1 MERLQAVA
9 ASNDGFELAR
19 VDLDQR
25 REGDGLGTA
34 QSGTRS
40 QVRLL
45 RVLRDEEIIERS
57 RRVAIEI
64 IANDPELNEFPALRD
79 ELAKLE
85 RDERADFIEKA

>member
-1 MERLQAVA
+1 
-9 ASNDGFELAR
+9 
-19 VDLDQR
+19 
-25 REGDGLGTA
+25 
-34 QSGTRS
+34 
-40 QVRLL
+40 
-45 RVLRDEEIIERS
+45 LRDEEIIERS